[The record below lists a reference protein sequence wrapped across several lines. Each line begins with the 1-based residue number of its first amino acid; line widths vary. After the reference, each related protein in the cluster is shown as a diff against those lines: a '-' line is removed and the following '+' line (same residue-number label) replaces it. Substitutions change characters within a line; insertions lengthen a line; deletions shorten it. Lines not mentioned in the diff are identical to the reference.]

1 MEKIYTE
8 GVFLMKLKKVYIYLL
23 SFLGLSVLFSACY
36 YLSYR
41 RALYE
46 FNKSAVER
54 KDNYEMLEAN
64 NVGPTQMP
72 VDSADATNNADAAD
86 ATEAAEEVGTQ
97 ASTTVLPTT
106 KYILETYDKTAN
118 KLESEKLNP
127 PAYLVGLTREEIIAY
142 LDDYMKDMTLSE
154 YNKGLIAYELQSF
167 SEEEVVIR
175 KTYDAASVPFRF
187 YVVIKGGY
195 VVVYNSDLKSVYNYT
210 GIEAAKL
217 PEKDRIQLSQGIY
230 LDSLEELY
238 GLLESYTS

>member
-1 MEKIYTE
+1 
-8 GVFLMKLKKVYIYLL
+8 MKLKKVYIYLL

-64 NVGPTQMP
+64 VSPTQMP
-72 VDSADATNNADAAD
+72 VDSSNASTAANE
-86 ATEAAEEVGTQ
+86 TEEAEEVGTQ
-97 ASTTVLPTT
+97 VSATVLPTT
-106 KYILETYDKTAN
+106 KYILETYDKATDR
-118 KLESEKLNP
+118 LESQKLNP

-175 KTYDAASVPFRF
+175 KSYDAASVPFRF

-217 PEKDRIQLSQGIY
+217 PEKDRVQLSQGIY
-230 LDSLEELY
+230 IDSLEELY